1 MTASCVHSATNPAL
15 TDASSVGSVKDG
27 STEMSQGVCRHSTVA
42 AQTEWV
48 IFSSSHCGCKT
59 VLSVLAALKRITGF
73 KELVGSWKGVEEA
86 AYLVTKHDFE
96 ELQKRSPS
104 LLKGQEAVLELSP
117 VNARGIPKARFVWLA
132 TNETQ
137 DVGHFLTAG
146 NKRPVTGDYT
156 YDPSTNTYYVIGKH
170 KSASSKRLSKLSKK
184 QRAFGALRQST
195 DVG

>member
-1 MTASCVHSATNPAL
+1 
-15 TDASSVGSVKDG
+15 
-27 STEMSQGVCRHSTVA
+27 MSQGVCSHSTVA

-48 IFSSSHCGCKT
+48 IFSSSNRGCKT
-59 VLSVLAALKRITGF
+59 VLSVLSALNRITGF
-73 KELVGSWKGVEEA
+73 MELVGSWKGVEEA
-86 AYLVTKHDFE
+86 AYLVTKRDFK
-96 ELQKRSPS
+96 ELQKRAPLILS
-104 LLKGQEAVLELSP
+104 GQEAVLELSP

-132 TNETQ
+132 TDETQ
-137 DVGHFLTAG
+137 DVGHFLTHG

-156 YDPSTNTYYVIGKH
+156 YDPSTNTYYVIGQH